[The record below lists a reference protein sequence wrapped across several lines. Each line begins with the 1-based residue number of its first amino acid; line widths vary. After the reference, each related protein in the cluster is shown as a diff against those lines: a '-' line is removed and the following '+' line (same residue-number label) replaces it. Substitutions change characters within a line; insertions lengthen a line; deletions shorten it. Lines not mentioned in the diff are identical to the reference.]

1 MNTMCVQLRK
11 AYIKFGLQFIFLIS
25 QDLAKFLAEKC
36 QDGFIYINFGTMV
49 DFYKAPDIVIT
60 KFFDALRNVNIP
72 ILWKWG
78 SKAMPANAP
87 ENVFFASWI
96 PQNSVL
102 SKFNFIGLQ

>member
-1 MNTMCVQLRK
+1 
-11 AYIKFGLQFIFLIS
+11 
-25 QDLAKFLAEKC
+25 
-36 QDGFIYINFGTMV
+36 MV

-87 ENVFFASWI
+87 DNVFFASWI
-96 PQNSVL
+96 PQNAVL
-102 SKFNFIGLQ
+102 SKMIVYTNCTRFFLYGFY